1 MSFHGLAST
10 SLAVFAASRLPT
22 VSLERSSVLCHGPL
36 LHVRS
41 AFSDCRSHRYS
52 LVLTGTFQIGD
63 ILQTVAANPSST
75 AHSIPSLL
83 RSPDIILKL
92 ILLSFL
98 SLAPILGRDH
108 LRGLISS
115 RSPVGVVDETDDLEK
130 DERRFRWVSE
140 WRSKIR
146 LPSTSRSRSGS
157 ESHDDFEK
165 FL

>member
-1 MSFHGLAST
+1 MLI
-10 SLAVFAASRLPT
+10 
-22 VSLERSSVLCHGPL
+22 RSC
-36 LHVRS
+36 
-41 AFSDCRSHRYS
+41 
-52 LVLTGTFQIGD
+52 QIGD

-108 LRGLISS
+108 LRGLISP
-115 RSPVGVVDETDDLEK
+115 RSPVGVEDEADSLEK

-146 LPSTSRSRSGS
+146 LPSKSRSRSGS
-157 ESHDDFEK
+157 ESHDDFDN

>member
-1 MSFHGLAST
+1 
-10 SLAVFAASRLPT
+10 VFAVSRSPT
-22 VSLERSSVLCHGPL
+22 VSLDHSSALCHGLL

-41 AFSDCRSHRYS
+41 VFSGSHRYS
-52 LVLTGTFQIGD
+52 LVLTGISQIGD

-98 SLAPILGRDH
+98 SLAPILGRDY
-108 LRGLISS
+108 LRGLISA
-115 RSPVGVVDETDDLEK
+115 RSPVGVEDETDDLDK

-140 WRSKIR
+140 WRTTIR